1 MIKYLNGPF
10 LFIFGAIILAFH
22 ALFLMIGNFYK
33 IWWADI
39 ALHFSG
45 GILVGLFAIW
55 FIFNKAGLPIQ
66 KEKLPFYFVFISVI
80 SFAALIGVLWEFYE
94 FILDEITGYKS
105 SKLVMQENL
114 KDTMGDLFFDLL
126 GASLSLVFLK
136 FKKQGYVSEPDQ
148 N

>member
-45 GILVGLFAIW
+45 GIFVGLFAIW
-55 FIFNKAGLPIQ
+55 FIFNKANLPMQ
-66 KEKLPFYFVFISVI
+66 KEKLPFYIIFILVV

-94 FILDEITGYKS
+94 FTLDEITGYKS
-105 SKLVMQENL
+105 SKIVMQENL

-126 GASLSLVFLK
+126 GAVSSLVFLK
-136 FKKQGYVSEPDQ
+136 FKKSDYIS

>member
-22 ALFLMIGNFYK
+22 AIFLMIGNFYK

-45 GILVGLFAIW
+45 GIFVGLLALW
-55 FIFNKAGLPIQ
+55 FIFNKASLPMQ
-66 KEKLPFYFVFISVI
+66 KEKLPFYIVFISVI
-80 SFAALIGVLWEFYE
+80 SFAALVGVLWEFYE
-94 FILDEITGYKS
+94 FILDQITGYKS
-105 SKLVMQENL
+105 STIVMQENL

-136 FKKQGYVSEPDQ
+136 FKKADYVSESAH

>member
-22 ALFLMIGNFYK
+22 AIFLMIGNFYK

-45 GILVGLFAIW
+45 GIFVGLLALW
-55 FIFNKAGLPIQ
+55 FIFNKANFLMK
-66 KEKLPFYFVFISVI
+66 KEKLPFYIVFISVI
-80 SFAALIGVLWEFYE
+80 SFTALIGVLWEFYE
-94 FILDEITGYKS
+94 FILDQITGYKS
-105 SKLVMQENL
+105 SVMVMQENL

-126 GASLSLVFLK
+126 GASVSNVFLK
-136 FKKQGYVSEPDQ
+136 FKKIDNVSKSSY

>member
-22 ALFLMIGNFYK
+22 MLFLMIGNFYK

-45 GILVGLFAIW
+45 GIFVGLFTIW
-55 FIFNKAGLPIQ
+55 FIFNKTNLPIQ
-66 KEKLPFYFVFISVI
+66 KEKLPFYIVFILVI
-80 SFAALIGVLWEFYE
+80 SFTALIGVLWEFYE
-94 FILDEITGYKS
+94 FILDQITGYKS
-105 SKLVMQENL
+105 SIMVMQENL
-114 KDTMGDLFFDLL
+114 KDTMSDLLMDLL
-126 GASLSLVFLK
+126 GAAASVIFLK
-136 FKKQGYVSEPDQ
+136 FKKKDYVSKIAQ